1 MHRSCVVCVLVVDFD
16 VEEIMEGF
24 TMCMT
29 NDIDKIREI
38 TGYEPGKAFIY
49 GFNEDGRVHR
59 ECVETYGVDTPGE
72 PVVYATDSKNFHIF
86 PNSMEI
92 TNEILQSE
100 ADLRLKVYN
109 YFIEY
114 CNNNKETFD
123 VIKYDPDNPDKWT
136 KLQMSK
142 EENYKNKMIIDEI
155 KGEKTGEGCGKI
167 NRNNKVTRGLY
178 KYLPFYFNGK
188 IYNIN
193 FMRFYIDK
201 DNKVNCIFKQIQF
214 DRTMKKYVNEDG
226 ICYPKTYENHVNKLD
241 KLIQDNKGKNFCY
254 NPPVAYEAKEA
265 EKAVEAIVEKFV
277 EFVKKCEE
285 YDTK

>member
-155 KGEKTGEGCGKI
+155 KGEITGEGCGKI

-254 NPPVAYEAKEA
+254 NPPVVYEAKED

>member
-1 MHRSCVVCVLVVDFD
+1 MHRSCVVCVLVADFD

-49 GFNEDGRVHR
+49 GFNEDGRMRR

-72 PVVYATDSKNFHIF
+72 PVVYDTRTKNFHIY
-86 PNSMEI
+86 PNSMKITDEI
-92 TNEILQSE
+92 KRNE

-123 VIKYDPDNPDKWT
+123 VIKYEKSKPSEIACSKKLRISEEMHDK
-136 KLQMSK
+136 MV
-142 EENYKNKMIIDEI
+142 ID
-155 KGEKTGEGCGKI
+155 KVVDCQKGEGCG
-167 NRNNKVTRGLY
+167 NNKVTRGLY
-178 KYLPFYFNGK
+178 KYLPFYYNGK

-214 DRTMKKYVNEDG
+214 DRTNRRNVNEDG
-226 ICYPKTYENHVNKLD
+226 ICYPKTYQNHVNKLD

-254 NPPVAYEAKEA
+254 NPPVAYDDTEGIVKE
-265 EKAVEAIVEKFV
+265 FV
-277 EFVKKCEE
+277 RFVKKCEG